1 MKNNWNLKSQCALKW
16 IKTWYYSVKQNSS
29 FLLLWC
35 IHLYRWGAVYE
46 HTKIRAIATVQ
57 VLRVIMSVVWQ
68 FSLRLRSRAEWS
80 GVPPKADTGAAES
93 RNKTVNTWKNPVLH
107 CWDIYRKVCSLSPLW
122 YVCNVF
128 YWLNNGVFY
137 SITQLSY
144 ATSENW
150 RHKAADLLGGMQAPR
165 LGTRL
170 QINSAEFVG
179 LHAKK

>member
-1 MKNNWNLKSQCALKW
+1 MRSGIWAHKNQSDSYSAGVACYHVCGLG
-16 IKTWYYSVKQNSS
+16 KTPFKAFCVS
-29 FLLLWC
+29 LL
-35 IHLYRWGAVYE
+35 
-46 HTKIRAIATVQ
+46 IR
-57 VLRVIMSVVWQ
+57 RQ

-179 LHAKK
+179 LHAKKLNLLLSVNESRSHTIQANEKEK